1 MHDTSSYGMRYWG
14 QIAMT
19 IRTTGLLTAL
29 MAVLFGAIPAQA
41 LGPFCGKGDKSF
53 VGQYELRGVP
63 EVGSQLVIKN
73 DGSFVFELA
82 YGANDQLGKGCW
94 TQTDRVIALFAD
106 NGRKISGD
114 HTPDTRGFKGLV
126 LEKSGRDLIWRIPG
140 SHYAGRFKRY

>member
-1 MHDTSSYGMRYWG
+1 MHDTSSSGRRYWG

-106 NGRKISGD
+106 NEIGRA
-114 HTPDTRGFKGLV
+114 HV
-126 LEKSGRDLIWRIPG
+126 
-140 SHYAGRFKRY
+140 

>member
-1 MHDTSSYGMRYWG
+1 MF
-14 QIAMT
+14 IARMS
-19 IRTTGLLTAL
+19 
-29 MAVLFGAIPAQA
+29 AVVAVIMLVSASPAAA

-53 VGQYELRGVP
+53 VGRYEMRGVP
-63 EVGSQLVIKN
+63 EVGSQLVIKK

-82 YGANDQLGKGCW
+82 YGANDQYGKGCW

-126 LEKSGRDLIWRIPG
+126 LMKSGRDLLWSIPG
-140 SHYAGRFKRY
+140 SRYTGRFKRF